1 VVRLTGLG
9 IRQVPKNVVE
19 ASRSFG
25 ATRWQLLYKV
35 QLPLAL
41 PTILTGVNQTI
52 MMSLSMVVIAAMIA
66 AGGLGEIVLKGIT
79 QMKIGLGFEG
89 GIAVV
94 ILAIILDRITQGMAG
109 RKNKN

>member
-1 VVRLTGLG
+1 MVKDHAFLVKPAYYLKSLYGVRGFCTSG
-9 IRQVPKNVVE
+9 
-19 ASRSFG
+19 
-25 ATRWQLLYKV
+25 QLLFKV

-41 PTILTGVNQTI
+41 PTIMAGVNQTI
-52 MMSLSMVVIAAMIA
+52 MMALSMVVIAAMIS

-94 ILAIILDRITQGMAG
+94 ILAIVLDRITQGFVR
-109 RKNKN
+109 RK